1 MENMNV
7 IFWPLVTSF
16 LITIALMPFIIRY
29 FRKKQLGQVTLDE
42 GPSWHEEKSGTP
54 TMGGVVFIVSSLLAV
69 FIATIFDID
78 RSLNAWLLSIV
89 FVLYGLIG
97 FIDDFI
103 KLFMKRNLGLTSRQ
117 KFLAQVVIGIIFYL
131 VLIFNGFDNQLNL
144 PFIGNLSIGYLY
156 GLFAVFWM
164 VGFSNATNLTDGI
177 DGLMAT
183 TGTIAYAAYAYI
195 AYVQEQWGVLLFAMS
210 VIGGLLGFLI
220 FNRKPARIF
229 MGDVGSLALGAGL
242 AAMSILLNVEWT
254 LLLIGLIFVIE
265 TASVMLQVF
274 WFKRTGNRIFKMS
287 PIHHH
292 FEMVGWSEWKIVGVF
307 AGISLLMAILTIVFL
322 F

>member
-1 MENMNV
+1 MNE
-7 IFWPLVTSF
+7 IILPLAISF
-16 LITIALMPFIIRY
+16 ILTVGLMPYIIRY
-29 FRKKQLGQVTLDE
+29 FRAKQLGQVTLDE

-54 TMGGVVFIVSSLLAV
+54 TMGGVVFILSSILTVIIINL
-69 FIATIFDID
+69 FGID
-78 RSLNAWLLSIV
+78 RSLNIWLLTTV

-97 FIDDFI
+97 FVDDFI

-117 KFLAQVVIGIIFYL
+117 KFMFQVIIGVVFYI
-131 VLIFNGFDNQLNL
+131 VLLLNDFDNQLNL
-144 PFIGNLSIGYLY
+144 PFVGDVPLGYLY
-156 GLFAVFWM
+156 GLFAVFWL

-183 TGTIAYAAYAYI
+183 TGSVAYGVYAYI
-195 AYVQEQWGVLLFAMS
+195 AYAQEQWGILIFAIS

-220 FNRKPARIF
+220 FNKKPAKIF

-254 LLLIGLIFVIE
+254 LLLIGIIFVLE
-265 TASVMLQVF
+265 TASVMIQVF
-274 WFKRTGNRIFKMS
+274 WFKRTGNRIFRMT

-292 FEMVGWSEWKIVGVF
+292 FEMIEWSEWKIVGVF
-307 AGISLLMAILTIVFL
+307 GSIGLLAGLITLWLL
-322 F
+322 

>member
-195 AYVQEQWGVLLFAMS
+195 AYVQEQWGVLLFAVS
-210 VIGGLLGFLI
+210 VIGGLLGFWI

>member
-1 MENMNV
+1 MNV
-7 IFWPLVTSF
+7 LNSIVWPLVISF
-16 LITIALMPFIIRY
+16 LFVVISMPFIISY
-29 FRKKQLGQVTLDE
+29 FRTKQLGQVTLDD
-42 GPSWHEEKSGTP
+42 GPKWHESKSGTP
-54 TMGGVVFIVSSLLAV
+54 TMGGVAFIVSTLLTILLSHV
-69 FIATIFDID
+69 FNWNRTTDM
-78 RSLNAWLLSIV
+78 WLLV
-89 FVLYGLIG
+89 GVLVLYGLIG

-103 KLFMKRNLGLTSRQ
+103 KLFMKRNLGLTSKQ
-117 KFLAQVVIGIIFYL
+117 KFLAQVIIGVLFYI
-131 VLIFNGFDNQLNL
+131 VLLMNDFDNQIAL
-144 PFIGNLSIGYLY
+144 PFVGEVSIGYVY

-183 TGTIAYAAYAYI
+183 TGTIAYGAYALM
-195 AYVQEQWGVLLFAMS
+195 AYQQEAWGVLIFAVS
-210 VIGGLLGFLI
+210 VIGGLLGFFL

-242 AAMSILLNVEWT
+242 AAMSILLNAEWT

-274 WFKRTGNRIFKMS
+274 WFKRTGKRIFKMS

-292 FEMVGWSEWKIVGVF
+292 FEMEGWSEWKIVGVF
-307 AGISLLMAILTIVFL
+307 GLIGFLSAIIACIFL
-322 F
+322 

>member
-1 MENMNV
+1 MNV